1 MRLSESTEE
10 TSAKKD
16 EGEKIQ
22 VLRNG
27 ALRTL
32 RVLGKSG
39 ETSERD
45 QERKK
50 GLEK

>member
-10 TSAKKD
+10 KCKERRGGKNSSTEEWS
-16 EGEKIQ
+16 IP
-22 VLRNG
+22 
-27 ALRTL
+27 TL

-39 ETSERD
+39 ETSVRD